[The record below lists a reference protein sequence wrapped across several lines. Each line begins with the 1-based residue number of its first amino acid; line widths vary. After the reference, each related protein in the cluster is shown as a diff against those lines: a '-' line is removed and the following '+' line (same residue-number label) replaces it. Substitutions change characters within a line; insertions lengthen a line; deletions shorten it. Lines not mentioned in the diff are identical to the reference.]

1 MWLSSVYSIITHK
14 ILIKFHCFF
23 NNAQLVE
30 SSQAAPVLE
39 EQASE
44 FEIAQ
49 VALEEFLVPRLQLG
63 ERNPNIL
70 ANSQQKI

>member
-1 MWLSSVYSIITHK
+1 
-14 ILIKFHCFF
+14 
-23 NNAQLVE
+23 VE